1 MAIVVK
7 EASKTPLAIAAL
19 AKGMADSYVN
29 WNNSEQQHQ
38 QWEQERVWTNQDRE
52 LKQSIYDELGGM
64 GEGAFVGGR
73 AGLLGAQNAALNG
86 NAWDDYLLA
95 SSQGNPSA
103 MQEKFNMAYNF
114 FVAQGASPDVA
125 TQRAR
130 AHASG
135 LISTSKDDIGM
146 DTLLKI
152 NANAIGGGQV
162 NLGTT
167 DGKTY
172 TDLTPQSQGK
182 SYASEAEFHA
192 AAEADGI
199 KPGDVV
205 IIAGQK
211 MTVN

>member
-29 WNNSEQQHQ
+29 WNNSEREHQ
-38 QWEQERVWTNQDRE
+38 QWEQEKVWTNQDRG
-52 LKQSIYDELGGM
+52 LKQSIFDELGGM
-64 GEGAFVGGR
+64 GNEAFVGGQ
-73 AGLLGAQNAALNG
+73 AGLLGAQSAALNG
-86 NAWDDYLLA
+86 DAWDDYLLA
-95 SSQGNPSA
+95 SSQGDPSA
-103 MQEKFNMAYNF
+103 MQEKFNMAYDF
-114 FVAQGASPDVA
+114 FTTQGASPDVA

-172 TDLTPQSQGK
+172 TDLTPQSQAK
-182 SYASEAEFHA
+182 SYANESEFHA